1 MMRSL
6 WLLLISVATLAPA
19 APAQAPAKA
28 AAPPLP
34 QGTFEIQF
42 DVNCEGTDLAEV
54 VERVEISGASYRMTE
69 TSKGKGLY
77 ALLGTAKR
85 TSRGSIV
92 NGMLQPAEFADERS
106 GRDTARAWF
115 DWKARTI
122 TMQYQGHKGSEEMPP
137 NSQDRLSFLLAV
149 ALMPGRV
156 QNLKLSIFDGRG
168 QSRHEYDVGA
178 HERVQTPAGDF
189 DAVRVTRRFEA
200 GAKDRADLWVASDF
214 GLPVKLVHVERDG
227 KRCEHVAKRI
237 SRS

>member
-1 MMRSL
+1 MRSL
-6 WLLLISVATLAPA
+6 WSLLISVAALAPA
-19 APAQAPAKA
+19 PALAAP
-28 AAPPLP
+28 PPLP

-54 VERVEISGASYRMTE
+54 LERLEISGASYQMTE
-69 TSKGKGLY
+69 TSKGKGFY

-92 NGMLQPAEFADERS
+92 NGVLQPAEFADERS

-115 DWKARTI
+115 AWKAQTI
-122 TMQYQGHKGSEEMPP
+122 TMQYKGNKGSEPMPP

-156 QNLKLSIFDGRG
+156 QNMKLSVFDGRG
-168 QSRHEYDVGA
+168 QSRHEYDVGPR
-178 HERVQTPAGDF
+178 ERVKTPAGDF
-189 DAVRVTRRFEA
+189 DAVRVTRRAEP
-200 GAKDRADLWVASDF
+200 GAKDSADLWVAAEI
-214 GLPVKLVHVERDG
+214 GLPVRLVHVERDG

-237 SRS
+237 SRQ